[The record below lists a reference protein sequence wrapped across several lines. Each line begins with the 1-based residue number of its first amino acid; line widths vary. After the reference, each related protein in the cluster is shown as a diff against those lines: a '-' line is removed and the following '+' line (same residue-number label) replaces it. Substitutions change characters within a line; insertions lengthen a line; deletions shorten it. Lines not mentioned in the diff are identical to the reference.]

1 MKKMFC
7 ILLALTML
15 LAGCR
20 SAGGGTT
27 VPSTEPSPKPS
38 TDTTPASTGGT
49 EPRETTF
56 PSLPESTFG
65 IDPILG
71 ELEGELLPFENAG
84 KVRLN
89 YEGNRSYVRY
99 VTSVEDLP
107 PEGSWTGYDEEYFET
122 KALLIVVETLNS
134 GTIQVELESIIVD
147 GDTAYVNVSRTMD
160 GDVGTSDMATWML
173 WAEVEKGLEYDW
185 TLLNASRLPAGEL
198 Y

>member
-1 MKKMFC
+1 MKKMICFA
-7 ILLALTML
+7 LACML
-15 LAGCR
+15 LLTGCR
-20 SAGGGTT
+20 AAASGTT
-27 VPSTEPSPKPS
+27 PPETTLEPTVPTTEETQSQV
-38 TDTTPASTGGT
+38 
-49 EPRETTF
+49 TTF
-56 PSLPESTFG
+56 PSLPEGTFG

-134 GTIQVELESIIVD
+134 GTVQVELESIIVD

-160 GDVGTSDMATWML
+160 GDVGTSDMATWMF

-185 TLLNASRLPAGEL
+185 TLLNASQLPAGEL